1 MTISTDSFLITFSL
15 ILLVFGLNPLL
26 ERLWRRVLNSRQY
39 RWFIMPGIII
49 HELSHAVACVLTG
62 IKISKIDFFAS
73 FGGYV
78 EYQRAKK
85 FSLKEVFVSL
95 APFFGGLAA
104 LALLSFVFGFSL
116 PQLSAASFSAAGLI
130 VFAKA
135 VSVLVIKN
143 YLVWQFWFFIYL
155 ATAIIICL
163 LPSRQDL
170 HNAVLGIVVIFFIL
184 WVLVSLG
191 YGLQVI
197 ISFCRYLNSL
207 LFLEVVFQ
215 FLAILVSL
223 PFVAFKLA
231 LVRLRH

>member
-1 MTISTDSFLITFSL
+1 MS
-15 ILLVFGLNPLL
+15 
-26 ERLWRRVLNSRQY
+26 SRQY
-39 RWFIMPGIII
+39 RWFIVPGIIV

-62 IKISKIDFFAS
+62 TKISKIDFFAS

-78 EYQRAKK
+78 EYQRVKK
-85 FSLKEVFVSL
+85 ISLKEVFVSL

-104 LALLSFVFGFSL
+104 LALFSFVFGFQL
-116 PQLSAASFSAAGLI
+116 PQLSAASFSASGLA

-143 YLVWQFWFFIYL
+143 YLIWQFWVFVYL

-170 HNAVLGIVVIFFIL
+170 NNAALGIVVILFIL

-191 YGLQVI
+191 YGLQMI
-197 ISFCRYLNSL
+197 ISFCQYLNSL
-207 LFLEVVFQ
+207 LFLEIVFQ

-223 PFVAFKLA
+223 PFIVLKLA
-231 LVRLRH
+231 LGYLRH